1 MTSNEYLYLSEECV
15 EIDESDE
22 EKAMNSSTWTLE
34 DLGFLPCSA
43 FLTVEDDKS
52 QGPLE
57 ALVDQWI
64 TALHSPSESWTKWG
78 TVVR

>member
-1 MTSNEYLYLSEECV
+1 MTSDEYLYFSEECV

-22 EKAMNSSTWTLE
+22 EKAMNSSTRTLE
-34 DLGFLPCSA
+34 DLGFLPCRA

-64 TALHSPSESWTKWG
+64 QPFILHLSPEPNEAQ
-78 TVVR
+78 